1 MADLRTKRK
10 AATTRKR
17 KSGEQRK
24 LVTFQYEGRDY
35 VLDLVRNQVYQ
46 NWTAVET
53 TRGVAILGAYR
64 QTALS
69 TAH

>member
-1 MADLRTKRK
+1 MADLRARRK
-10 AATTRKR
+10 AVTRTRKT
-17 KSGEQRK
+17 GQQRK
-24 LVTFQYEGRDY
+24 LVNFQYEGREY

-64 QTALS
+64 QTALA
-69 TAH
+69 TN